1 MKLKEANAKKKREL
15 AKKHDQKKSFKLSD
29 NDDDVADDDDMKGK
43 SQGKNLS
50 TTNKLMICKAY
61 IATS

>member
-1 MKLKEANAKKKREL
+1 
-15 AKKHDQKKSFKLSD
+15 LSE

-50 TTNKLMICKAY
+50 TTSNKLMICKAY